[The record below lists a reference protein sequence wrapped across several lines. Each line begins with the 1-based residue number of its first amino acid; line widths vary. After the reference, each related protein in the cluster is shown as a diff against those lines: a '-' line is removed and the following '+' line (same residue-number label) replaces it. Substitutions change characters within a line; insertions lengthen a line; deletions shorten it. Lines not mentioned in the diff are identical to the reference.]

1 MLHRPFYL
9 SPMAVSR
16 HSIIASEGQK
26 VVWLFA
32 CLAVAVHIQFG
43 LWAIPLWLMT
53 ALTAWLYRDPHRI
66 IPSRPLTVVSPVD
79 GRIISVE
86 TTADRFLQRQALH
99 IEIAMSVF
107 GVFSL
112 RSVTEG
118 RVQQIWQEQT
128 AQGKCLAIWIQT
140 DENDDT
146 VVVLRPGRWLRRLSY
161 HLAHGNRIGQGQR
174 FGHILFGSRIDV
186 YLPASSRSNIEPGQR
201 VKAGSDAIAEFLPS

>member
-1 MLHRPFYL
+1 
-9 SPMAVSR
+9 MAVSR
-16 HSIIASEGQK
+16 HPIIANEGRK
-26 VVWLFA
+26 LVLSCAALAFA
-32 CLAVAVHIQFG
+32 LHVQFG
-43 LWAIPLWLMT
+43 VWAIPLWMLT
-53 ALTAWLYRDPHRI
+53 ALIAWLYRDPQRI

-79 GRIISVE
+79 GRIITVD
-86 TTADRFLQRQALH
+86 TTTDRFLNRQALH

-128 AQGKCLAIWIQT
+128 DHGICLAIWIQT
-140 DENDDT
+140 DEKEDT
-146 VVVLRPGRWLRRLSY
+146 VLVLRPGRWLRRLSY
-161 HLAHGNRIGQGQR
+161 HLAHGNRIGHGQR
-174 FGHILFGSRIDV
+174 FGHILFGNRIDV